1 MEILFEILFE
11 VYFELM
17 MLIVPAEKGTLL
29 KYRLLSCLV
38 ALIVFVGCLALF
50 GWGILVVDSGNKM
63 GWLAVLVAIVVSV
76 AQIVAGFVLYMKRN
90 GQLFLNEVEGL
101 PALWVGAFF
110 YLKH

>member
-1 MEILFEILFE
+1 MEILFEIIFE

-17 MLIVPAEKGTLL
+17 MLIVPEEKGTLL

-63 GWLAVLVAIVVSV
+63 GWLAVLAAEIGCCIMTVI
-76 AQIVAGFVLYMKRN
+76 
-90 GQLFLNEVEGL
+90 FLMTQRKK
-101 PALWVGAFF
+101 
-110 YLKH
+110 YKY

>member
-17 MLIVPAEKGTLL
+17 MLIVPTEKSTLL

-38 ALIVFVGCLALF
+38 ALIVLIGCLVLF

-63 GWLAVLVAIVVSV
+63 GWLAVLAAIVVSA

-90 GQLFLNEVEGL
+90 GQ
-101 PALWVGAFF
+101 
-110 YLKH
+110 